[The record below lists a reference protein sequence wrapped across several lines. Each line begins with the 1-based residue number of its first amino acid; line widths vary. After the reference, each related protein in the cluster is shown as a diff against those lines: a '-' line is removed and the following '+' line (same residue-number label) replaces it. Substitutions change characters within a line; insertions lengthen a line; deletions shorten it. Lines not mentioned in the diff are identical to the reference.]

1 MSDTEALVAFDK
13 ARLNE
18 DEAAARESYYEGQHW
33 LTEEEGVYRWP
44 DDELVHMADRKAD
57 ARHIARHGPGRVL
70 REVEAKRGRLALM
83 IEAQAEMDA
92 ALSDKHAGDVDRAMK
107 IGRAR
112 GATVAV
118 KWDATV
124 HGDHPD
130 YRPEWKP

>member
-1 MSDTEALVAFDK
+1 
-13 ARLNE
+13 
-18 DEAAARESYYEGQHW
+18 
-33 LTEEEGVYRWP
+33 
-44 DDELVHMADRKAD
+44 
-57 ARHIARHGPGRVL
+57 
-70 REVEAKRGRLALM
+70 M

-92 ALSDKHAGDVDRAMK
+92 SLSDKHAGDVDRAMK

-124 HGDHPD
+124 WGGHPD